1 LSLRTKCRTKCGTE
15 GQDEVRQKVSG
26 VHKSTEESDMAEKES
41 KASPFPLLILT
52 LLGILL
58 ILSILIY
65 IRWGELSQ
73 GKLDVSQ
80 QQDFASELVDNKLYS
95 QAIAEYDK
103 LLDSGE
109 LEVKKQANISYI
121 VGNIYLNYLRDY
133 ENAAARFVKA
143 RFLNPESE
151 LKEKINKNLVICF
164 ERMGRSLEAQK
175 QLERSTQLSQ
185 TETRKEGGVVVAR
198 IGERE
203 IFMADL
209 ENEIEKLP
217 PSAQAQFRGKKSKLE
232 FLQQYVGAELLYD
245 TALRRGFDNDKDV
258 VEGAFQIKRQLMINK
273 LLTEEIPQD
282 IQISETEIKLYFD
295 AHKEDFE
302 DKELNEVKA
311 QIESELKRDKQQEA
325 YGKLIQKMMEAEKV
339 KIYDDQF

>member
-1 LSLRTKCRTKCGTE
+1 MTE
-15 GQDEVRQKVSG
+15 R
-26 VHKSTEESDMAEKES
+26 ES
-41 KASPFPLLILT
+41 KANRFPLLILT

-58 ILSILIY
+58 ILSVLIY
-65 IRWGELSQ
+65 LRWGELSQ
-73 GKLDVSQ
+73 GRLDISQ
-80 QQDFASELVDNKLYS
+80 QQAFAAELVDNKLYS

-103 LLDSGE
+103 LLDHGE
-109 LEVKKQANISYI
+109 LDTKKQANINYI
-121 VGNIYLNYLRDY
+121 VGNIYLNYLNDY

-151 LKEKINKNLVICF
+151 LKDKINKNLVICF

-175 QLERSTQLSQ
+175 QLERSTELGQ
-185 TETRKEGGVVVAR
+185 TKTRAERRVVVAR

-203 IFMADL
+203 IFMTDL

-217 PSAQAQFRGKKSKLE
+217 PSVQAQFTDKKGKLE

-245 TALRRGFDNDKDV
+245 TALRRGFDKDKDV
-258 VEGAFQIKRQLMINK
+258 MEGAFQMKKQLMINK

-282 IQISETEIKLYFD
+282 IQISETEIKLYYD

-302 DKELNEVKA
+302 DRELNEVKP

-325 YGKLIQKMMEAEKV
+325 YSKLVQKMTEAEKV

>member
-1 LSLRTKCRTKCGTE
+1 MI
-15 GQDEVRQKVSG
+15 V
-26 VHKSTEESDMAEKES
+26 
-41 KASPFPLLILT
+41 T
-52 LLGILL
+52 LLGISLV
-58 ILSILIY
+58 LSTLIY
-65 IRWGELSQ
+65 LRWGELSK
-73 GKLDVSQ
+73 GKLDVSR
-80 QQDFASELVDNKLYS
+80 QQDFASQLVDNKLYS

-175 QLERSTQLSQ
+175 QLERSTGLGQS
-185 TETRKEGGVVVAR
+185 ETRKEGGVVVAR

-203 IFMADL
+203 ISMTDL

-217 PSAQAQFRGKKSKLE
+217 PSVQTEFTDKKGKLE

-245 TALRRGFDNDKDV
+245 TALRRGFDKDKDV
-258 VEGAFQIKRQLMINK
+258 IEGAFQMKKQLMINK

-282 IQISETEIKLYFD
+282 IQISETEMKLYYD
-295 AHKEDFE
+295 SHKGDFE
-302 DKELNEVKA
+302 DRELSEVKA

-325 YGKLIQKMMEAEKV
+325 YSKLVQRMMEAEKV